1 MEFSIKNELVLRR
14 LLYLDAFLGSFTG
27 IAGMVYVAF
36 LSNLLG
42 IGQTLILVISAI
54 TFGYSIMASF
64 LAFKRIIDIRYTRM
78 LILANWIWSAISLI
92 ILCMHFSNIIFFGQQ
107 LSSSLSEEVRSL
119 KRTTLFMRLIIL
131 RNHIF

>member
-1 MEFSIKNELVLRR
+1 
-14 LLYLDAFLGSFTG
+14 
-27 IAGMVYVAF
+27 MVYVAF

-92 ILCMHFSNIIFFGQQ
+92 ILFMHFENASLVGKCYLALQVIAVGGLAYMEGAQITKQ
-107 LSSSLSEEVRSL
+107 LN
-119 KRTTLFMRLIIL
+119 TLEI
-131 RNHIF
+131 